1 MAEAGVYSQ
10 AVVVMATL
18 VSMVTSMA
26 LPGTKEDTDINLFMP
41 GVQPQNVS
49 TLICVTLCACVQ
61 VYVHAFCFHD
71 CDCKLWVCAGMRA
84 CEYLQ

>member
-1 MAEAGVYSQ
+1 MAEAGLYSQ

-18 VSMVTSMA
+18 VTVVTSMV

-49 TLICVTLCACVQ
+49 TRLIMCDGNCKCGCACV
-61 VYVHAFCFHD
+61 
-71 CDCKLWVCAGMRA
+71 LVCVSVNVSVMCVRA
-84 CEYLQ
+84 CMRVGD

>member
-1 MAEAGVYSQ
+1 MAEAGLYSQ

-18 VSMVTSMA
+18 VTIVTSMA

-49 TLICVTLCACVQ
+49 TLCDRVCVRVCV
-61 VYVHAFCFHD
+61 
-71 CDCKLWVCAGMRA
+71 
-84 CEYLQ
+84 

>member
-1 MAEAGVYSQ
+1 MYSQ

-18 VSMVTSMA
+18 VTIVTSMA

-49 TLICVTLCACVQ
+49 TLCDLACVRVCVSVTVSVVVCACW
-61 VYVHAFCFHD
+61 Y
-71 CDCKLWVCAGMRA
+71 A
-84 CEYLQ
+84 CW

>member
-1 MAEAGVYSQ
+1 MAEAGLYSQ

-18 VSMVTSMA
+18 VAMVTSMA

-49 TLICVTLCACVQ
+49 TLCGGACV
-61 VYVHAFCFHD
+61 YTC
-71 CDCKLWVCAGMRA
+71 R
-84 CEYLQ
+84 